1 MEITIKDLRDENFE
15 MAKEWQDAVDAKLA
29 AEI

>member
-1 MEITIKDLRDENFE
+1 

-29 AEI
+29 AETYTNDTKKASKRDR